1 MLHTCSLNC
10 VLHVVLDFCQSIYN
24 RKLYVFTPSLY
35 EHWVA
40 FHYFEDQSYVQGENI
55 NEQLIYLKSL
65 YRLKKQNTYFFQVR
79 WILRFHNSVFS
90 LDSRCSQVYT
100 STNLTYDKF
109 ASIDS
114 IFLFFVL
121 LFLLY
126 ATFLPLSQSFNRK
139 NKYMIKNLSFKV
151 NVKGLERWLS
161 C

>member
-10 VLHVVLDFCQSIYN
+10 VLHVVLDFLSEHLQQKAVCVYTFPLWTLGCFPLLWRS
-24 RKLYVFTPSLY
+24 KLCPRGKHKWTVDILEIS
-35 EHWVA
+35 
-40 FHYFEDQSYVQGENI
+40 VQTE
-55 NEQLIYLKSL
+55 ETKHLL
-65 YRLKKQNTYFFQVR
+65 FQVR

-100 STNLTYDKF
+100 STDLTYDKF

-126 ATFLPLSQSFNRK
+126 ATFLPLGQSFNRK
-139 NKYMIKNLSFKV
+139 K
-151 NVKGLERWLS
+151 
-161 C
+161 